1 MTDEFDQLTQEA
13 IAGDR
18 EAFDSLLLRY
28 LPELRA
34 FVRLRAGGIALRKD
48 RESDL
53 VQSVCREV
61 LTHADQLQHANEGAF
76 KRWLFTTALRKIL
89 NRREHNLA
97 QRRNVLR
104 EEGFDTPDG
113 QDRALVDVYRRFTRA
128 SAKVTLQ
135 EDIERIE
142 KAMATLS
149 EEQREVVSLAHIVGM
164 SRLEIAEAIGKSEGA
179 VRTILYRA
187 MAQMAV
193 SMGE

>member
-1 MTDEFDQLTQEA
+1 MTENFDKLTREA
-13 IAGDR
+13 IAGSR
-18 EAFDSLLLRY
+18 EAFESLLLQY

-34 FVRLRAGGIALRKD
+34 FVRLRAGGVALRRD

-61 LTHADQLQHANEGAF
+61 LTHADQLQHDNEGAF

-97 QRRNVLR
+97 QRRDVLR
-104 EEGFDTPDG
+104 EEDLETPNG
-113 QDRALVDVYRRFTRA
+113 QDRALIDVYQRFTRA

-142 KAMATLS
+142 KAMSSLS
-149 EEQREVVSLAHIVGM
+149 DEQREVVSLAHIVGM
-164 SRLEIAEAIGKSEGA
+164 SRLEIAESIGKSEGA